1 MSAGSSVRVR
11 MAKGKVTASKVQ
23 EQKGKVLKLSPV
35 QEEGLRRAFARKAIL
50 SPRFPFSCETLKL
63 VPMIKPSVGTVD
75 VQWFGADVE
84 GLKSFDDDDS
94 NVFSGSRKVWLDCF
108 QSRRI
113 R

>member
-23 EQKGKVLKLSPV
+23 EEKGKVLKLSPV

-50 SPRFPFSCETLKL
+50 SPRYIHSAVKL

-75 VQWFGADVE
+75 RQWFGADVE